1 MHARPGRERIMPLS
15 ESNVKRAV
23 DLSGDKIKVFDDGSG
38 NLIQAAALV
47 DENAA
52 QVGTA
57 SNPLPISA
65 SALPLPTGAATSA
78 LQSTANTALA
88 AIQAATAQTAFGI
101 NNVDTASAT
110 VTYVG
115 KSDASGVWLVQ
126 KIDTSSGV
134 AIGWASVTNN
144 AGYLTYASAWA
155 ARASLTFGR
164 YDEAF

>member
-1 MHARPGRERIMPLS
+1 MPLA
-15 ESNVKRAV
+15 NTGIKRAV
-23 DLSGDKIKVFDDGSG
+23 DPDGDEIKVFDDGSG

-57 SNPLPISA
+57 SNPMPVSA
-65 SALPLPTGAATSA
+65 ASLPLPSGA
-78 LQSTANTALA
+78 STAANQTTQNTALA
-88 AIQAATAQTAFGI
+88 AIQAATAQAAFGV

-115 KSDASGVWLVQ
+115 KSDASGVWCVQ
-126 KIDTSSGV
+126 KIDTTSGV
-134 AIGWASVTNN
+134 NIGWASVTNN
-144 AGYLTYASAWA
+144 VGYATYASAWA

>member
-1 MHARPGRERIMPLS
+1 MPLS
-15 ESNVKRAV
+15 ESNVKRAT
-23 DLSGDKIKVFDDGSG
+23 DLTGDEIKVFDDGSG

-78 LQSTANTALA
+78 NQSTQNTALA
-88 AIQAATAQTAFGI
+88 AIQAASAQGAFGI
-101 NNVDTASAT
+101 NDVATPSAT
-110 VTYVG
+110 TTYVG
-115 KSDASGVWLVQ
+115 KSDKDGVWLVQ
-126 KIDTSSGV
+126 KIDTTSGV
-134 AIGWASVTNN
+134 SIGWASVTNN

>member
-1 MHARPGRERIMPLS
+1 MPLS

-23 DLSGDKIKVFDDGSG
+23 DLSGDEIKVFDDGSG

-57 SNPLPISA
+57 SNPLPI
-65 SALPLPTGAATSA
+65 
-78 LQSTANTALA
+78 TATALT

-101 NNVDTASAT
+101 NAVDIASAT
-110 VTYVG
+110 ITYVG

-126 KIDTSSGV
+126 KIDTTSGV
-134 AIGWASVTNN
+134 AIGWATQTNN
-144 AGYLTYASAWA
+144 AGYVTYTSAWA

>member
-1 MHARPGRERIMPLS
+1 MPLS
-15 ESNVKRAV
+15 ESNVKRAT
-23 DLSGDKIKVFDDGSG
+23 DLTGDEIKVFDDGSG

-78 LQSTANTALA
+78 NQSTQNTALA
-88 AIQAATAQTAFGI
+88 AIQAASAQGAFGI
-101 NNVDTASAT
+101 NDVATPSAT
-110 VTYVG
+110 TTYVG
-115 KSDASGVWLVQ
+115 KSDKDGVWLVQ
-126 KIDTSSGV
+126 KIDTTSGV
-134 AIGWASVTNN
+134 SIGWASVTSN